1 MKFEYDPAKSAGN
14 LIKHGIDF
22 EKAQELWN
30 SKTIELESKAYVSEH
45 RTLVLGKIEGKHW
58 TAIVTERG
66 DATRII
72 SVRRSRQKEA
82 RYYDETN

>member
-45 RTLVLGKIEGKHW
+45 RTLVLGKIE
-58 TAIVTERG
+58 
-66 DATRII
+66 
-72 SVRRSRQKEA
+72 
-82 RYYDETN
+82 